1 MILNIIIL
9 VALLAA
15 AGHCKGRMDALA
27 DEGIKGTDWPN
38 KYDMT
43 KPGTT
48 KHWWYF
54 GLYKPK
60 YPEKFPFSTTVL
72 VFLTDRWHR
81 WQFFMLRCFY
91 LAVTLFISANL
102 LTVLV
107 LSFIVFPIIVGA
119 FFEPSY
125 QNSREKFSK
134 IGKDQDQD

>member
-15 AGHCKGRMDALA
+15 AGHSKGRMDAIA
-27 DEGIKGTDWPN
+27 DEGIKGTDWHN
-38 KYDMT
+38 KYNMT

-60 YPEKFPFSTTVL
+60 FPEKFPFSTTAL

-91 LAVTLFISANL
+91 LAVALFISANL
-102 LTVLV
+102 LTVLI
-107 LSFIVFPIIVGA
+107 LSFILFPIIVGA

-134 IGKDQDQD
+134 MGKDQEQD